1 MNVVSRLAAKPPA
14 FGGTDLALSSLPK
27 SEKGALTNFVHTRQL
42 SEKKA
47 TQNLKLQANIQT
59 I

>member
-1 MNVVSRLAAKPPA
+1 MNVASRLATKPSA
-14 FGGTDLALSSLPK
+14 FGVTDLVLSSLPK

-47 TQNLKLQANIQT
+47 TQTLKLQANI
-59 I
+59 

>member
-1 MNVVSRLAAKPPA
+1 MNVASRLATKPSA
-14 FGGTDLALSSLPK
+14 FGVTDLVLSSLPK